1 MEPEVMNRN
10 IQTQIDELTPI
21 WTATDEVLDDWKGEG
36 CLQLPILMGM
46 LAVKFN
52 WSDKQMRE
60 NDPFV
65 RRYLR
70 HHDKWH
76 VTRGAHGGIMKLS
89 DKQKKDAEKEAKDL
103 ARKQVEAAV
112 AAKAAQLAAASVAA
126 TNPVVVQVDS
136 SVDEDD
142 EDDLDLTSA

>member
-1 MEPEVMNRN
+1 MNRN

-76 VTRGAHGGIMKLS
+76 VTRGAHGGIMRLS

-112 AAKAAQLAAASVAA
+112 AAKAAQMTAAAALAVSTPVTAA
-126 TNPVVVQVDS
+126 DGEEVD
-136 SVDEDD
+136 
-142 EDDLDLTSA
+142 DDLDLSTSA

>member
-1 MEPEVMNRN
+1 MNRN

-76 VTRGAHGGIMKLS
+76 VTRGAHGGIMRLS

-103 ARKQVEAAV
+103 ARKQVETAV
-112 AAKAAQLAAASVAA
+112 AAKAAQMTAASLVASTA
-126 TNPVVVQVDS
+126 PVTTT
-136 SVDEDD
+136 EADD
-142 EDDLDLTSA
+142 EEIDDDDLDLTSA